1 MNRKNNKRSFTCKN
15 CDKLVPIDGCGT
27 RNRNHCPKCLMSIHL
42 DNIPGDRKANCGGIM
57 EPISVWARE
66 NGEWAIIHRCRICG
80 KISSNRIAAD
90 DNIVK
95 LLSIAV
101 KPLSL
106 PPFQLEYFEELVMS
120 ENINIEID
128 SKLD

>member
-1 MNRKNNKRSFTCKN
+1 MNRRNNKNRFICKS
-15 CDKLVPIDGCGT
+15 CGHIVPLNVSGT

-42 DNIPGDRKANCGGIM
+42 DNVPGDREANCGGIM
-57 EPISVWARE
+57 EPISVWVRD

-106 PPFQLEYFEELVMS
+106 PPFPLEFFEEVVID
-120 ENINIEID
+120 ENLNIKSD
-128 SKLD
+128 NKLD

>member
-1 MNRKNNKRSFTCKN
+1 
-15 CDKLVPIDGCGT
+15 
-27 RNRNHCPKCLMSIHL
+27 MSIHL

-57 EPISVWARE
+57 EPISVWTRD

-80 KISSNRIAAD
+80 KINSNRIAAD

-106 PPFQLEYFEELVMS
+106 LPFPMEYFEQLVMS
-120 ENINIEID
+120 ENTNIEID

>member
-1 MNRKNNKRSFTCKN
+1 MY
-15 CDKLVPIDGCGT
+15 G
-27 RNRNHCPKCLMSIHL
+27 H
-42 DNIPGDRKANCGGIM
+42 AIM
-57 EPISVWARE
+57 E
-66 NGEWAIIHRCRICG
+66 NGQLYIDAEFAEKSIQIELP
-80 KISSNRIAAD
+80 AD

-106 PPFQLEYFEELVMS
+106 LPFPMEYFEQLVMS
-120 ENINIEID
+120 ENTNIEID

>member
-1 MNRKNNKRSFTCKN
+1 MYKRQ
-15 CDKLVPIDGCGT
+15 
-27 RNRNHCPKCLMSIHL
+27 
-42 DNIPGDRKANCGGIM
+42 
-57 EPISVWARE
+57 VWARE

-106 PPFQLEYFEELVMS
+106 PPFPLEYFEELVMS

>member
-1 MNRKNNKRSFTCKN
+1 MNRRNNKNSFICN
-15 CDKLVPIDGCGT
+15 SCGHMVPLNVSGT

-42 DNIPGDRKANCGGIM
+42 DNVPGDREANCGGIM
-57 EPISVWARE
+57 EPISVWVRD

-106 PPFQLEYFEELVMS
+106 PPFPLEFFEEVVID
-120 ENINIEID
+120 ENLKIKSDN
-128 SKLD
+128 KLD

>member
-1 MNRKNNKRSFTCKN
+1 
-15 CDKLVPIDGCGT
+15 
-27 RNRNHCPKCLMSIHL
+27 
-42 DNIPGDRKANCGGIM
+42 M
-57 EPISVWARE
+57 EPNSVYGKHAE
-66 NGEWAIIHRCRICG
+66 NGERAIIHRCRICG

-106 PPFQLEYFEELVMS
+106 PPFPLEYFEEPGYV
-120 ENINIEID
+120 
-128 SKLD
+128 

>member
-1 MNRKNNKRSFTCKN
+1 MFDEYT
-15 CDKLVPIDGCGT
+15 
-27 RNRNHCPKCLMSIHL
+27 L

-106 PPFQLEYFEELVMS
+106 PPFPLEYFEELVMS